1 MNQYGWTA
9 ILLSL
14 IKWVKRER
22 NIFVQFFPEKNG
34 IDPLEI
40 VDLYQH
46 ITENCKNLTLKG
58 LMTIGRFGY
67 DYSQGPNPDFLCLLD
82 CRDRLY
88 NAFKL
93 EADSL
98 EISMGMSDD
107 FEHAVSGFISNN
119 HNADGS
125 NFGLSLL
132 SMHSYWLYYEI
143 LWAVN
148 VISACRHQ
156 NFGKHYSSIWKMTWL
171 LLSSLSPIFNIHP
184 LSVVFVISAIFQP
197 KKQL

>member
-1 MNQYGWTA
+1 
-9 ILLSL
+9 
-14 IKWVKRER
+14 
-22 NIFVQFFPEKNG
+22 
-34 IDPLEI
+34 
-40 VDLYQH
+40 
-46 ITENCKNLTLKG
+46 
-58 LMTIGRFGY
+58 MTIGRFGY

-143 LWAVN
+143 L
-148 VISACRHQ
+148 
-156 NFGKHYSSIWKMTWL
+156 
-171 LLSSLSPIFNIHP
+171 
-184 LSVVFVISAIFQP
+184 
-197 KKQL
+197 